1 MKSMRKALAAVLCAA
16 MVVTL
21 VPSGSA
27 DAAKKPSV
35 KKKVSVV
42 VGKTAKIKVKNAAK
56 NAKVTWKTSNKKV
69 AKLGKKVVKGKKA
82 SVVVK
87 GVKVGSAKVTAAYKA
102 GS

>member
-16 MVVTL
+16 MVVAL

-35 KKKVSVV
+35 KKKVSVA

-69 AKLGKKVVKGKKA
+69 VKLGKKVVKVRRQA
-82 SVVVK
+82 LLL
-87 GVKVGSAKVTAAYKA
+87 KV
-102 GS
+102 

>member
-1 MKSMRKALAAVLCAA
+1 MKSMRKKHWQQFFARQWLLPF
-16 MVVTL
+16 

-27 DAAKKPSV
+27 DATKKPSV

-69 AKLGKKVVKGKKA
+69 AKA
-82 SVVVK
+82 WQESC
-87 GVKVGSAKVTAAYKA
+87 
-102 GS
+102 